1 MATRA
6 FFLHPDHAD
15 PLVVREWRD
24 AWRQMGAHYH
34 APGETVFE
42 DQETG
47 ECLQYMG
54 TYLMAGGWTH
64 EFRHRCHPL
73 TGRREVVHLGA
84 SVQLASALVEGV
96 IS

>member
-1 MATRA
+1 MTQA
-6 FFLHPDHAD
+6 FFLNPDHAD
-15 PLVVREWRD
+15 PLVVREWDR
-24 AWRQMGAHYH
+24 AWRQMGEHYH

-42 DQETG
+42 DTDTG

-54 TYLMAGGWTH
+54 TYLMAAGWTH
-64 EFRHRCHPL
+64 EFRHRRHPL

-84 SVQLASALVEGV
+84 SVGLVEALDSGQ